1 MIYLYNNNMIITSR
15 THQQKMERAK
25 DAIKKLDKFISFL
38 VNIRNDVDT
47 TGIITDEMKILF
59 HYIDEYNEIL
69 NDMNDTSY
77 DLSDSS
83 DEYMGNRS
91 SMTDLSENRSLE
103 EINGNESPEY
113 MSDIEIEGN
122 NDIYKKYID
131 GVIEKSGL
139 EYRNYIGSKL
149 ISKKLILKDA

>member
-1 MIYLYNNNMIITSR
+1 MIITSR

-77 DLSDSS
+77 DSSDSS

-91 SMTDLSENRSLE
+91 SMTDLSDNRLLE

-113 MSDIEIEGN
+113 MSDIEIEEN

>member
-1 MIYLYNNNMIITSR
+1 MIITSR

-77 DLSDSS
+77 DSSDSS